1 MVKLRERGL
10 IKKNKCQSFYRVTE
24 QGYKILW
31 TKTALNLHFEA
42 PMISRAYK
50 EDAGHFAAAPSKLE
64 AAYRQLNDGVS
75 LITQELCLKLAA

>member
-10 IKKNKCQSFYRVTE
+10 VEKNKGQSFYRVTE

-31 TKTALNLHFEA
+31 TKTAWNSYFEF

-50 EDAGHFAAAPSKLE
+50 DDAAHFAAAPSKLE
-64 AAYRQLNDGVS
+64 SAYRQLNDALS
-75 LITQELCLKLAA
+75 LITKQLSLKIAA